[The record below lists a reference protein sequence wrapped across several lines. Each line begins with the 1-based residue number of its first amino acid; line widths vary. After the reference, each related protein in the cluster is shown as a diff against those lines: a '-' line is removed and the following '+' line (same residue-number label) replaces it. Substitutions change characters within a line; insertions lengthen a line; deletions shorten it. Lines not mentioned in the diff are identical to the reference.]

1 MKNLKMSNFKSS
13 HSRAI
18 LQIEE
23 SKRQSIISNLV
34 HHSNTYLDKSGVCD
48 GVGVFA
54 LLPIKQG
61 EQLFQDVPK
70 TEYFFRWDELSDLDE
85 RVIQKLKSL
94 CNYNQTGVYMHNSLN
109 NFNFS
114 FFVNHSETPNVF
126 HNLKADEFFSI
137 RNIEPG
143 EELVCTYN
151 SEEKDW

>member
-1 MKNLKMSNFKSS
+1 MSNFKSS

-85 RVIQKLKSL
+85 RVIRKLKSL